1 MSNGSPHS
9 NIDSIIM
16 QSTLD
21 MIKRFRQHP
30 QTKQIVG
37 KAEQKRVTHER
48 SQQFGDISRLLDMME
63 NWKEH
68 EERAAKSSLAVSG
81 DYDKTRLLIDLFNQR
96 QKTLPPELQG
106 FTSEEDVYGGKQYT
120 FPSLKKIHPGAL
132 AFAHKGR
139 GFLPEK
145 LSEYHPFAQ
154 QTVRVHEA
162 THAKRQRGEGV
173 LEPPPGASTWY
184 QRPEEQ
190 LASRE
195 AGEFV
200 LRKAGLLGKYTPS
213 EIFNILSPGYGKGVQ
228 WEQNPNAP
236 VESLVFTEPE
246 SKARAA
252 VQEMP
257 AFSPEEFQG
266 PRTYFLKEGSSPPSL
281 ISKERPEDIR
291 EHWKLTSESIEN
303 LLRTYPSLAATKKG
317 LNLLGSLGLF
327 SEGYPSYYENVAVPL
342 SKITE

>member
-9 NIDSIIM
+9 NIDSLIM

-21 MIKRFRQHP
+21 MIKRFRQLP
-30 QTKQIVG
+30 RTKQIVG
-37 KAEQKRVTHER
+37 KAEQKRVAQER
-48 SQQFGDISRLLDMME
+48 SRQFGSISSLLDMME

-68 EERAAKSSLAVSG
+68 EEKAAKSPLAVSG
-81 DYDKTRLLIDLFNQR
+81 DYDKTRLLIDFFNQR

-120 FPSLKKIHPGAL
+120 FPSLEKIQPGAL
-132 AFAHKGR
+132 GFAYKGR

-145 LSEYHPFAQ
+145 LSEYHPFHQ

-162 THAKRQRGEGV
+162 AHAKRQRGGGL
-173 LEPPPGASTWY
+173 LESPPGASTWY

-195 AGEFV
+195 SGEFM

-213 EIFNILSPGYGKGVQ
+213 EIFNILRRDKGVQ

-257 AFSPEEFQG
+257 VF
-266 PRTYFLKEGSSPPSL
+266 
-281 ISKERPEDIR
+281 SKETPEDVR
-291 EHWKLTSESIEN
+291 EYWKLTSESIEN
-303 LLRTYPSLAATKKG
+303 LLRTYPSLAAEKKV